1 MSLLDNVLLG
11 AYAIEHANTL
21 ELALR
26 LPRARR
32 EADELHARAMRY
44 LTFVGLEG
52 SAHRSAGEIP
62 HGQQRLLEIA
72 RALASQPRLLLL
84 DEPAAGLSLNELDRL
99 AALIRD
105 IAAQGTTVVI
115 VEHHLELVGEISD
128 SVTVIDR
135 GRVLAAGA
143 ACEVFNHPEV
153 IDAYM
158 GRAKKELA

>member
-1 MSLLDNVLLG
+1 
-11 AYAIEHANTL
+11 
-21 ELALR
+21 
-26 LPRARR
+26 
-32 EADELHARAMRY
+32 MRY